1 MPHYMLYVQLFFFLL
16 LNLIYLLD
24 NYSSA
29 CPQESKH
36 FTYDTAYLT
45 LDYML
50 YVQLFLFF
58 LLLNLICWVT
68 TVLLVHKSPNNLH
81 MLQNI

>member
-58 LLLNLICWVT
+58 FAFKSHLLGNYSTACSQES
-68 TVLLVHKSPNNLH
+68 K
-81 MLQNI
+81 